1 MIYASLYCDTFDMMH
16 WYSWSLYGPILNL
29 LWLFFKAQTS
39 DDDEDGMKM
48 DCEVLNLRFS
58 EDLRINEVRKL
69 LRSTQPVRIALT
81 QLPEVR

>member
-1 MIYASLYCDTFDMMH
+1 MVCFF
-16 WYSWSLYGPILNL
+16 L
-29 LWLFFKAQTS
+29 LKAQS
-39 DDDEDGMKM
+39 LGDDEDGMKM

-58 EDLRINEVRKL
+58 KDLRMNEVRKL